1 MTEKIIYP
9 GFSRTFLSKKFQILP
24 LLTSPSLS
32 LSWFSSIWFAFK
44 IILNSC
50 RFLIL
55 KWFQN
60 LPKSRKKGNFLML
73 WNKHSI
79 SFKIPRYE
87 LLQQKFNWY
96 SISKRVDTL
105 IAILW
110 RFGQK
115 SGPFLKMVLVDWNQ
129 WLGTYTV
136 PWKKTRT

>member
-1 MTEKIIYP
+1 
-9 GFSRTFLSKKFQILP
+9 
-24 LLTSPSLS
+24 
-32 LSWFSSIWFAFK
+32 
-44 IILNSC
+44 
-50 RFLIL
+50 
-55 KWFQN
+55 
-60 LPKSRKKGNFLML
+60 ML

-115 SGPFLKMVLVDWNQ
+115 SGPFFEDGIGWLKSVAWDLYSTM
-129 WLGTYTV
+129 
-136 PWKKTRT
+136 KKNKDINSDRK